1 MALRPM
7 PTEAFE
13 TRFAA
18 LLQQHR
24 ERLLGFLRR
33 LCRASTDAEDVLQET
48 LAKVWRLR
56 ASFDPDGNA
65 EGWLLQAAF
74 RTFCDHRA
82 RSRRRVAEG
91 NAASGGSREPD
102 ALPAPSG
109 PCPVELRDEVA
120 RSLAALPAIERELL
134 LGFHRDGLSLRELAE
149 RHALPVNTVKSH
161 LHRARQR
168 LAAGPEER

>member
-33 LCRASTDAEDVLQET
+33 LSGANADAEDVLQET

-82 RSRRRVAEG
+82 RRRRAV
-91 NAASGGSREPD
+91 SGSATEPD
-102 ALPAPSG
+102 ALPAPSA

-120 RSLAALPAIERELL
+120 RSLAALPAIERDLL
-134 LGFHRDGLSLRELAE
+134 LGFHRDGMSLRELAE

>member
-1 MALRPM
+1 MALRTM

-33 LCRASTDAEDVLQET
+33 LCGADADAEDVLQET

-82 RSRRRVAEG
+82 RRRRMVP
-91 NAASGGSREPD
+91 GSATEPD
-102 ALPAPSG
+102 ALPAPSA
-109 PCPVELRDEVA
+109 PCAVELRDEVV
-120 RSLAALPAIERELL
+120 RTLAALPAIERDLL

>member
-13 TRFAA
+13 TRFTA

-33 LCRASTDAEDVLQET
+33 LCGANADAEDVLQET

-82 RSRRRVAEG
+82 RRRRVVA
-91 NAASGGSREPD
+91 GSATEPD
-102 ALPAPSG
+102 ALPAPSA

>member
-24 ERLLGFLRR
+24 ERLFGFLRR
-33 LCRASTDAEDVLQET
+33 LSGADADAEDVLQET

-82 RSRRRVAEG
+82 RRRRAVP
-91 NAASGGSREPD
+91 GSTTEPD
-102 ALPAPSG
+102 ALPAPSA
-109 PCPVELRDEVA
+109 PCAVELRDEVV
-120 RSLAALPAIERELL
+120 RTLAALPAIERELL

-161 LHRARQR
+161 LHRARAR

>member
-1 MALRPM
+1 M

-13 TRFAA
+13 TRFTA

-33 LCRASTDAEDVLQET
+33 LCGANADAEE
-48 LAKVWRLR
+48 VWRLR

-82 RSRRRVAEG
+82 RRRRVVA
-91 NAASGGSREPD
+91 GSATEPD
-102 ALPAPSG
+102 ALPAPSA

>member
-33 LCRASTDAEDVLQET
+33 LCGADADAEDVLQET

-65 EGWLLQAAF
+65 AGCLLQAAF

-82 RSRRRVAEG
+82 RRRRVVA
-91 NAASGGSREPD
+91 GSATAPD
-102 ALPAPSG
+102 ALPAPSA

-161 LHRARQR
+161 LHRARAR

>member
-33 LCRASTDAEDVLQET
+33 LCVADADAEDVLQET

-82 RSRRRVAEG
+82 RRRRAVP
-91 NAASGGSREPD
+91 GSATEPD

-109 PCPVELRDEVA
+109 PCAVELRDEVA
-120 RSLAALPAIERELL
+120 RTLAALPAIERELL

>member
-1 MALRPM
+1 MALHPM

-24 ERLLGFLRR
+24 HRLLGFLRR
-33 LCRASTDAEDVLQET
+33 LCGANADAEDVLQET

-82 RSRRRVAEG
+82 RRRRAVP
-91 NAASGGSREPD
+91 GSATEPD
-102 ALPAPSG
+102 ALPAPSA
-109 PCPVELRDEVA
+109 PCAVELRDEVA
-120 RSLAALPAIERELL
+120 RTLAALPAIERELL

>member
-1 MALRPM
+1 M

-33 LCRASTDAEDVLQET
+33 LCVADADAEDVLQET

-82 RSRRRVAEG
+82 RRRRLVP
-91 NAASGGSREPD
+91 GSATQPD
-102 ALPAPSG
+102 ALPAPSA
-109 PCPVELRDEVA
+109 PCAVELRDEVA
-120 RSLAALPAIERELL
+120 RTLAALPAIERELL

>member
-1 MALRPM
+1 M

-24 ERLLGFLRR
+24 ERLFGFLRR
-33 LCRASTDAEDVLQET
+33 LSGADADAEDVLQET

-82 RSRRRVAEG
+82 RRRRAVP
-91 NAASGGSREPD
+91 GSTTEPD
-102 ALPAPSG
+102 ALPAPSA
-109 PCPVELRDEVA
+109 PCAVELRDEVV
-120 RSLAALPAIERELL
+120 RTLAALPAIERELL

-161 LHRARQR
+161 LHRARAR

>member
-33 LCRASTDAEDVLQET
+33 LCGANTDAEDVLQET

-56 ASFDPDGNA
+56 ASFDPEGNA

-82 RSRRRVAEG
+82 RRRRVVD
-91 NAASGGSREPD
+91 GSATEPD
-102 ALPAPSG
+102 ALPAPSA

>member
-24 ERLLGFLRR
+24 DRLLGFLRR
-33 LCRASTDAEDVLQET
+33 LCGASADAEDVLQET

-82 RSRRRVAEG
+82 RRRRAVA
-91 NAASGGSREPD
+91 GSVTEPD
-102 ALPAPSG
+102 ALPAPSA
-109 PCPVELRDEVA
+109 PCPVELRDEVV
-120 RSLAALPAIERELL
+120 RTLAALPEIERELV

-161 LHRARQR
+161 LHRARAR

>member
-7 PTEAFE
+7 STEAFE
-13 TRFAA
+13 TRFAE

-33 LCRASTDAEDVLQET
+33 LCGANADAEDVLQET

-82 RSRRRVAEG
+82 RRRRVVP
-91 NAASGGSREPD
+91 GSATEPD
-102 ALPAPSG
+102 ALPAPSA
-109 PCPVELRDEVA
+109 PCAVELRDEVV
-120 RSLAALPAIERELL
+120 RTLAALPPIERDLL

>member
-7 PTEAFE
+7 TTEAFE

-33 LCRASTDAEDVLQET
+33 LCGANADAEDVLQET

-82 RSRRRVAEG
+82 RRRRVVA
-91 NAASGGSREPD
+91 GSATEPD
-102 ALPAPSG
+102 ALPAPSA

>member
-33 LCRASTDAEDVLQET
+33 LCGAKADAEDVLQET

-74 RTFCDHRA
+74 RTFCDQRA
-82 RSRRRVAEG
+82 RRRRAVP
-91 NAASGGSREPD
+91 GSATEPD
-102 ALPAPSG
+102 ALPAPSA
-109 PCPVELRDEVA
+109 PCPVELRDEVV
-120 RSLAALPAIERELL
+120 RTLAALPAIERELV

-161 LHRARQR
+161 LHRARAR

>member
-33 LCRASTDAEDVLQET
+33 LCVADADAEDVLQET

-82 RSRRRVAEG
+82 RRRRLVP
-91 NAASGGSREPD
+91 GSATQPD
-102 ALPAPSG
+102 ALPAPSA
-109 PCPVELRDEVA
+109 PCAVELRDEVA
-120 RSLAALPAIERELL
+120 RTLAALPAIERELL

>member
-1 MALRPM
+1 MALHPM

-33 LCRASTDAEDVLQET
+33 LCGANADAEDVLQET

-56 ASFDPDGNA
+56 VSFDPDGNA

-74 RTFCDHRA
+74 RAFCDHRA
-82 RSRRRVAEG
+82 RRRRAVP
-91 NAASGGSREPD
+91 GSATEPD
-102 ALPAPSG
+102 ALPAPSA

-120 RSLAALPAIERELL
+120 RSLAALPAIERDLL